1 MSKVIF
7 DIEANGLEPTKVW
20 CIAAKVYGQSWDAKF
35 FGPDQIHNFYD
46 WLMYVK
52 ADTLIGHN
60 IIGYDLPV
68 LMRLT
73 KFIWQGKIEDTLVMS
88 RLDSPTRS

>member
-35 FGPDQIHNFYD
+35 FGPDQINNF
-46 WLMYVK
+46 
-52 ADTLIGHN
+52 
-60 IIGYDLPV
+60 
-68 LMRLT
+68 
-73 KFIWQGKIEDTLVMS
+73 
-88 RLDSPTRS
+88 